1 MFVLT
6 LAFLENTHLLCNAIN
21 ILYFWK
27 NLSDMKHLTSII
39 LALTL
44 SFPTFAEDGFK
55 WCLYFFEFN
64 SPMRPEYEAQLD
76 ELAEF
81 IKSHPDDMFEISG
94 YSDERWRESSSLKIH
109 QKRADWIR
117 NYLIEHYDIPGSMLI
132 AVGKGAYDP
141 YIKDAKTEDE
151 HEWNRRV
158 EIKFIKKK

>member
-1 MFVLT
+1 
-6 LAFLENTHLLCNAIN
+6 
-21 ILYFWK
+21 
-27 NLSDMKHLTSII
+27 MKHIASII
-39 LALTL
+39 LALAL
-44 SFPTFAEDGFK
+44 ALPTFAGVGFH
-55 WCLYFFEFN
+55 WCLYCNFN
-64 SPMRPEYEAQLD
+64 PSNISEEYEAQLD

-117 NYLIEHYDIPGSMLI
+117 NYLIEHYDIPSSMLLV
-132 AVGKGAYDP
+132 AVGKLKDDP

-151 HEWNRRV
+151 QEWNRRA

>member
-1 MFVLT
+1 
-6 LAFLENTHLLCNAIN
+6 
-21 ILYFWK
+21 
-27 NLSDMKHLTSII
+27 MKHFASII
-39 LALTL
+39 LALNL
-44 SFPTFAEDGFK
+44 SFPTFAGVEFH
-55 WCLYFFEFN
+55 WCLYCNFN
-64 SPMRPEYEAQLD
+64 PSNISEEYEAQLD

-132 AVGKGAYDP
+132 AVGKGAHEP
-141 YIKDAKTEDE
+141 YIKDAKTEAE
-151 HEWNRRV
+151 HEWNRRA